1 MKILI
6 VTRELPPIGGGAGN
20 VAMHLAEQLA
30 ELGNHISIVT
40 MHYGDLPLYEHRDK
54 ITIHRI
60 RCGRKNQD
68 SSYLIE
74 MLRFVFA
81 ARPVVSK
88 ITRIERWDIIH
99 AHAIVPDGIIAL
111 AASRRA
117 RCPFVLT
124 AHGSDVPGYNP
135 DYFQLSHVF
144 IRNFWSRVIDA
155 AGAVVAPSRY
165 LTGLIQRVRP
175 NLPVVLIPNGVP
187 IGIFKEHPKDTAFL
201 IVSRLVRRK
210 NYQLFLKALRD
221 IRTPQV
227 VHIVGDGPML
237 TELKELATDVPQ
249 HEVHFHGW
257 LVNGSPEW
265 CELYE
270 SCRFFVFPSESENF
284 PINLL
289 EAQLARMVILASD
302 IPGNREVLG
311 NNAVYFKSLDA
322 SGVSRA
328 LMSVISCRPEEWD
341 AMTMRA
347 KSRVLEKYSWQSV
360 SLSYLKLFQ
369 RTVQRTSQADAA
381 HVESQ

>member
-1 MKILI
+1 
-6 VTRELPPIGGGAGN
+6 
-20 VAMHLAEQLA
+20 
-30 ELGNHISIVT
+30 
-40 MHYGDLPLYEHRDK
+40 
-54 ITIHRI
+54 
-60 RCGRKNQD
+60 
-68 SSYLIE
+68 
-74 MLRFVFA
+74 
-81 ARPVVSK
+81 
-88 ITRIERWDIIH
+88 
-99 AHAIVPDGIIAL
+99 
-111 AASRRA
+111 
-117 RCPFVLT
+117 
-124 AHGSDVPGYNP
+124 
-135 DYFQLSHVF
+135 
-144 IRNFWSRVIDA
+144 
-155 AGAVVAPSRY
+155 
-165 LTGLIQRVRP
+165 
-175 NLPVVLIPNGVP
+175 
-187 IGIFKEHPKDTAFL
+187 
-201 IVSRLVRRK
+201 
-210 NYQLFLKALRD
+210 
-221 IRTPQV
+221 
-227 VHIVGDGPML
+227 ML

-311 NNAVYFKSLDA
+311 NNAVYFKSLDV